1 MGKFIKVK
9 AINQTVIELL
19 EDASAGDQIDLND
32 ILDVDTTA
40 INKAILD
47 KKDEVYAKKLNEVI
61 ASREELFEKDKDIL
75 KKQYDSD
82 IRLLKEKIA
91 ENQDKYNKE
100 KNYELDTLKRD
111 IKEKY
116 DQEIN
121 ELKTQIKV
129 LTENR
134 DREIENKTLSLKT
147 EFIKRESDIINK
159 YQKDIESINHEK
171 ERIQSNLDLALLKQE
186 KKLNDEHQL
195 KEEELRKNI
204 EDLKQ
209 QLSTLQLTKSKLNVK
224 QLGEEL
230 ETWCYSE
237 YQNYSTSGFE
247 NTTFEKANEVIK
259 NVGDIKGTKPDF
271 LFKIYKDNED
281 LKNNA
286 TPLSSVCL
294 EMKNESNVSVNR
306 KKNEDYY
313 DKLDKDRVKNGCEY
327 ALLVSELEWT
337 NNNDAPIR
345 KIAGY
350 ENMYMV
356 RPQYF
361 ITFLSL
367 IYALTRKFSNLLVQ
381 KEKENKK
388 FKATASIIE
397 EFNDMK
403 RKYLEDQIVSLENNI
418 DVIVKQTEKIT
429 EANNKIIDTINVQIS
444 KNITRMK
451 EKIERFDIEKIAK
464 KIDKLESQD
473 E

>member
-9 AINQTVIELL
+9 AVNQTVIELL

-61 ASREELFEKDKDIL
+61 ASKEELFKKDKEAL
-75 KKQYDSD
+75 TKEYDFE
-82 IRLLKEKIA
+82 IKTLKEKIA
-91 ENQDKYNKE
+91 DNQDKYNKE
-100 KNYELDTLKRD
+100 KSYELDTLKHD

-116 DQEIN
+116 EQEIN
-121 ELKTQIKV
+121 DLKTQIRV

-134 DREIENKTLSLKT
+134 DREIENKTLSLKND
-147 EFIKRESDIINK
+147 FIKRESDIINK

-281 LKNNA
+281 LKNST

-361 ITFLSL
+361 VTFLSL

-403 RKYLEDQIVSLENNI
+403 RKYLEDQIASLENNI

-444 KNITRMK
+444 KNITRMR
-451 EKIERFDIEKIAK
+451 EKIERFDIKKIAK
-464 KIDKLESQD
+464 KIDKLETQD

>member
-9 AINQTVIELL
+9 AVNQTVIELL

-61 ASREELFEKDKDIL
+61 ASKEELFKKDKEAL
-75 KKQYDSD
+75 TKEYDFE
-82 IRLLKEKIA
+82 IKTLKEKIA
-91 ENQDKYNKE
+91 DNQDKYNKE
-100 KNYELDTLKRD
+100 KSYELDTLKHD

-116 DQEIN
+116 EQEIN
-121 ELKTQIKV
+121 DLKTQIRV

-134 DREIENKTLSLKT
+134 DREIENKTLSLKND
-147 EFIKRESDIINK
+147 FIKRESDIINK

-281 LKNNA
+281 LKNST

-361 ITFLSL
+361 VTFLSL

-403 RKYLEDQIVSLENNI
+403 RKYLEDQIASLENNI

-444 KNITRMK
+444 KNITRMR

-464 KIDKLESQD
+464 KIDKLETQD

>member
-47 KKDEVYAKKLNEVI
+47 KKDEVYAKKINEVI
-61 ASREELFEKDKDIL
+61 ASKEELFEKDKDIL
-75 KKQYDSD
+75 KKQYDSE
-82 IRLLKEKIA
+82 IRSLKEKIA
-91 ENQDKYNKE
+91 DNQDKYNKE
-100 KNYELDTLKRD
+100 KSYELDTLEHK

-116 DQEIN
+116 DQELN
-121 ELKTQIKV
+121 ELKTQIRI
-129 LTENR
+129 LNDNR
-134 DREIENKTLSLKT
+134 DREIENV
-147 EFIKRESDIINK
+147 K
-159 YQKDIESINHEK
+159 YEKDK
-171 ERIQSNLDLALLKQE
+171 IQNNLDFELLKQE

-195 KEEELRKNI
+195 KEEKLRKNI

-259 NVGDIKGTKPDF
+259 NAGDIKGTKPDF
-271 LFKIYKDNED
+271 LFKIYKDNDD
-281 LKNNA
+281 LKNSA
-286 TPLSSVCL
+286 APLSSVCL

-403 RKYLEDQIVSLENNI
+403 RKYLDDQVKSLENNI
-418 DVIVKQTEKIT
+418 GIISKQAEKIA
-429 EANNKIIDTINVQIS
+429 EANNKIIETINVQIS
-444 KNITRMK
+444 NNITRMK

-464 KIDKLESQD
+464 KIDKLENQD